1 MFLLFLLFSG
11 HTKISKMLEAFSVMK
26 MSEGKFTSTLQKKLQ
41 DHSEHVDSASSVS
54 SSGGTRK
61 MSESLSSSTSSSSTA
76 LERQDSFVENDGI
89 VHQSSAGHRDCRYSA
104 SFTEVLSVKDPWS
117 ECPPYECASAQ
128 PPPYSETPESY
139 GIQVADDVVVDQPN
153 AARQKRKPM
162 AMLQKVRSSL
172 RSVSPGAQGKGKK
185 NKGEKRR
192 LFGLRRASEEQS
204 SKGKATNCDDSFET
218 IV

>member
-1 MFLLFLLFSG
+1 
-11 HTKISKMLEAFSVMK
+11 MLEAFSVMK

-41 DHSEHVDSASSVS
+41 DQSEQVDSTSSVS

-76 LERQDSFVENDGI
+76 LERQDSFENEAI
-89 VHQSSAGHRDCRYSA
+89 VSHVQHSNLPGHRDCRYSA
-104 SFTEVLSVKDPWS
+104 SFTEVLGVKDPWS

-153 AARQKRKPM
+153 AARRKRKPM
-162 AMLQKVRSSL
+162 TVLQKMRSSL
-172 RSVSPGAQGKGKK
+172 RSVSPGAQSKDKK

-192 LFGLRRASEEQS
+192 LFGLKKASEEQRQS
-204 SKGKATNCDDSFET
+204 SNGRANCDDSFET